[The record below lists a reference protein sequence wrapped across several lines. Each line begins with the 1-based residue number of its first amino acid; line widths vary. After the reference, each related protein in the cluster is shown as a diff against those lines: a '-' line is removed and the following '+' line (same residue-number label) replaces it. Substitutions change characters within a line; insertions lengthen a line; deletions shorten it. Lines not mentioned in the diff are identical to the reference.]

1 MLELFFIFAVVL
13 ILGTYFFQRQLSKL
27 RKEIKITKNEILDLR
42 YYFTKSIENVNN
54 SIHSI
59 ENNKNDPFTIQMT
72 VGEVLAKHPSA
83 KDILTAFNL
92 GACTSCS
99 ITDEHKF
106 EDVIK
111 EYDID
116 TKMILDALNGLLDDQ
131 NSNYSI
137 IKH

>member
-1 MLELFFIFAVVL
+1 MIELFSIFSVLL

-27 RKEIKITKNEILDLR
+27 REEIKATKNEIMDLR
-42 YYFTKSIENVNN
+42 NYFSKSIENVNN
-54 SIHSI
+54 SIHYI

-92 GACTSCS
+92 GACASCS

-116 TKMILDALNGLLDDQ
+116 TKMILDALNGLLDNQ

>member
-1 MLELFFIFAVVL
+1 MVELFAIFSVLL
-13 ILGTYFFQRQLSKL
+13 ILGTFFFQRQLSKL
-27 RKEIKITKNEILDLR
+27 REEIKATKNEIMDLR
-42 YYFTKSIENVNN
+42 NYFSKSIESVNN

-59 ENNKNDPFTIQMT
+59 KNNKNDSFTIQMT

-92 GACTSCS
+92 GACSSCS

-111 EYDID
+111 EYDINS
-116 TKMILDALNGLLDDQ
+116 KMILDALNGLLDNQ
-131 NSNYSI
+131 NPNYSA
-137 IKH
+137 IKY

>member
-1 MLELFFIFAVVL
+1 MLELFLIFAVVL
-13 ILGTYFFQRQLSKL
+13 MLGTYFFQRQLSKL

-42 YYFTKSIENVNN
+42 NYFTKSIENVNN
-54 SIHSI
+54 SIHSL
-59 ENNKNDPFTIQMT
+59 ENNKNGPFTIQMT

-116 TKMILDALNGLLDDQ
+116 TKMILDALNGLLDNQ